1 MREQLCQALV
11 LTPVDLISG
20 MREHSKIKYDHT
32 EYTDDEIH
40 STLLTLLFKA
50 LKMSVLRVALMMK
63 TSLATADNSVL
74 Q

>member
-40 STLLTLLFKA
+40 STLLSLLLKA
-50 LKMSVLRVALMMK
+50 
-63 TSLATADNSVL
+63 
-74 Q
+74 